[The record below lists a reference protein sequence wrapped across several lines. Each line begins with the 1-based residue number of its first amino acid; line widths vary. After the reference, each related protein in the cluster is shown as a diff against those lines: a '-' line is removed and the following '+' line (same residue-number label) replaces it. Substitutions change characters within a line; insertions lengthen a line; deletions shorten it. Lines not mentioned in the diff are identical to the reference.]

1 MINSRPCWHAMKD
14 RFSCG
19 ISKVLLLK
27 VSVIG
32 KGLGQIVIVRRSS
45 LGIDAKKSPVKF
57 HNQNPIHRHQR
68 NADTVTDQ
76 HSDKTARIRG
86 CLISTECLRADKV
99 SFKLG

>member
-1 MINSRPCWHAMKD
+1 MKD
-14 RFSCG
+14 RSSCG

-45 LGIDAKKSPVKF
+45 LGIDAKKSTVKF
-57 HNQNPIHRHQR
+57 HNQNPIHCHQY

-76 HSDKTARIRG
+76 HRSETARIGRR
-86 CLISTECLRADKV
+86 LVSTEGLRADKV
-99 SFKLG
+99 SLELN